1 MTTYLRGLT
10 LKRDALALMAR
21 STSGG
26 RGGQA

>member
-10 LKRDALALMAR
+10 LKRAALATIAR
-21 STSGG
+21 ATSGS